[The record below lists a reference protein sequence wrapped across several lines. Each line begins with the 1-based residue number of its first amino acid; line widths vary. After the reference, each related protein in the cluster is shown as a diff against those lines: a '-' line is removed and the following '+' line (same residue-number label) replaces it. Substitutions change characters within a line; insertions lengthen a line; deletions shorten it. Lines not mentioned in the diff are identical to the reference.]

1 MGLFSFL
8 TGEQPPLV
16 KQAIGGVQV
25 MLNSGRDMF
34 AAGAAHLFD
43 NEILDVDLA
52 ALDGIIN
59 EQEQALR
66 RAVLE
71 HLTVDPKHELVLS
84 LKLISIVQEAE
95 RIGDLAKTLS
105 ETARL
110 AHKTRLGPPVE
121 PLRHNRDRI
130 LHMFDQTRHGFVEGD
145 AAAARRLMDDQ
156 RAIKAGLL
164 AYLRSLADN
173 RDLTPNEGVVYAL
186 GARAM
191 SRVSSHLA
199 NIASTVACPFDQIRR
214 GTVEDF

>member
-1 MGLFSFL
+1 MGFFDFL
-8 TGEQPPLV
+8 TGEQPPLI
-16 KQAIGGVQV
+16 KPAIDGVQV

-34 AAGAAHLFD
+34 AAGAAHLLD
-43 NEILDVDLA
+43 NEILDVDLP

-66 RAVLE
+66 RAVLD

-95 RIGDLAKTLS
+95 RIGDLAKTMS

-110 AHKTRLGPPVE
+110 AHKRRLGPPVE
-121 PLRHNRDRI
+121 PLRQARNRI
-130 LHMFDQTRHGFVEGD
+130 LQMFDRTRHGFVEGD
-145 AAAARRLMDDQ
+145 ASVARHLMEDQ
-156 RAIKAGLL
+156 RQVKADLL
-164 AYLRSLADN
+164 VYLRHLADN
-173 RDLTPNEGVVYAL
+173 RGLTPNEGVVYAL

-199 NIASTVACPFDQIRR
+199 NIACSFAQIRR
-214 GTVEDF
+214 GTVEGF

>member
-1 MGLFSFL
+1 MGFFDFL

-16 KQAIGGVQV
+16 KQAINGVQV
-25 MLNSGRDMF
+25 MLDSGRDMF
-34 AAGAAHLFD
+34 AAGAAHLLD
-43 NEILDVDLA
+43 NEILDVDLQ

-130 LHMFDQTRHGFVEGD
+130 LQMFDQTRYGFVEGD
-145 AAAARRLMDDQ
+145 AATARQLMADQ
-156 RAIKAGLL
+156 RAIKADLL
-164 AYLRSLADN
+164 AYLHHLADN
-173 RDLTPNEGVVYAL
+173 RDLTPNEGIVYAL

-214 GTVEDF
+214 GKVEDF